1 MDNIIIYLLIILIF
15 GIVVKVAINKI
26 QQKID
31 ELKRQAYVKEQGE
44 KGERAVNDVL
54 SSLGRS
60 YVLMKSVLLPTKT
73 GSTELDHIVVS
84 KYGIFVIETKN
95 YSGTVKGDE
104 NSKNWIHTDR
114 KGKQRDMYS
123 PIKQNAGHI
132 GTLRRAINLNESSF
146 IPIVVFSGTA
156 KLEIKS
162 KSHVVQLN
170 ELRNVVLSYKNQ
182 MFTKKEVK
190 AIVKDIKSANMDS
203 MMNRKKHV
211 KYVKSIKK

>member
-1 MDNIIIYLLIILIF
+1 MDKIIIYLVIAVICAIA
-15 GIVVKVAINKI
+15 IKVGMLWIQRKI
-26 QQKID
+26 EEQK
-31 ELKRQAYVKEQGE
+31 KQAFAKEQGK

-54 SSLGRS
+54 SSLGKN

-73 GSTELDHIVVS
+73 GSTELDHVVVS
-84 KYGIFVIETKN
+84 VYGIFVIETKN

-104 NSKNWIHTDR
+104 NSKNWIHTDK
-114 KGKQRDMYS
+114 KGNQRDMYS

-132 GTLRRAINLNESSF
+132 GTLRRAINLNESAF

-170 ELRNVVLSYKNQ
+170 QLRDVVLSYKNK
-182 MFTKKEVK
+182 MYTKKEVK
-190 AIVKDIKSANMDS
+190 EIVKNIKSVNMDS
-203 MMNRKKHV
+203 IMNRKKHV
-211 KYVKSIKK
+211 KYVKSIKE